1 VSKVIA
7 VVEGVTE
14 QTFIRDVL
22 SPWLWDKSRIELV
35 ASAAGKPGK
44 KGGNNYPKIK
54 RDIVNHLK
62 NPHFVAV
69 TTFFDFY
76 GMPTNWPGRKEARKK
91 SHENKPLTVE
101 EAVRK
106 DIGSELG
113 DELIAKLI
121 PYIQMHEFEALL
133 FSEPTALSEV
143 IRKEDSKER
152 LLEIREAFRNPE
164 EINDSPQTAPSK
176 RIESIFPFYRKPLHG
191 VLAAKEITIEKM
203 QSECP
208 HFNQWVTSLGS
219 LGSQEGE

>member
-1 VSKVIA
+1 MSKVIA

-14 QTFIRDVL
+14 QTFIREVL
-22 SPWLWDKSRIELV
+22 GPWIWNTSRIELV

-44 KGGNNYPKIK
+44 KGGNSYAKVK
-54 RDIVNHLK
+54 RDIINHMK
-62 NPHFVAV
+62 NPHFAVV

-76 GMPTNWPGRKEARKK
+76 GMPPNWPGRKEARKK

-101 EAVRK
+101 KAIRE
-106 DIGSELG
+106 DIESEVGSELI
-113 DELIAKLI
+113 LKLA
-121 PYIQMHEFEALL
+121 PYIQMYEFEALL

-143 IRKEDSKER
+143 IRKEDAKEK
-152 LLEIREAFRNPE
+152 LLSIREEFDTPE

-176 RIESIFPFYRKPLHG
+176 RIESIFPYYRKPLHG

-208 HFNQWVTSLGS
+208 HFNQWVTVLGS
-219 LGSQEGE
+219 LGGQEGE